1 MVQEVKHW
9 PQPRVERQPGM
20 QQQQQEEF
28 AAGYICSLRS
38 LTYSSRQ
45 QCAGEEVL
53 VGFNCGK
60 QLGMGASGKVIQVT
74 VVNVQPI
81 DTAAAAGSSSSSSRQ
96 ALDPQVLKA
105 GSSMAAKIVRCH
117 QPENLPAVL
126 RAVAQE
132 AEVHRLMQECGNDC
146 LRCYGWGSITIQRET
161 HGLLLLELAAADLTA
176 LFRFP
181 RQLQPAPLTHTFM
194 CLDAAAVQRIVRK
207 IGAQLF
213 KMHEVH
219 VFHGEQELG

>member
-1 MVQEVKHW
+1 
-9 PQPRVERQPGM
+9 
-20 QQQQQEEF
+20 
-28 AAGYICSLRS
+28 
-38 LTYSSRQ
+38 
-45 QCAGEEVL
+45 
-53 VGFNCGK
+53 
-60 QLGMGASGKVIQVT
+60 MGASGKVLQVT

-81 DTAAAAGSSSSSSRQ
+81 GKAAAACSSSSQ
-96 ALDPQVLKA
+96 GLDPQVLKP
-105 GSSMAAKIVRCH
+105 GSSLAAKIVRCH
-117 QPENLPAVL
+117 EPANLPAVL

-146 LRCYGWGSITIQRET
+146 LRCYGWGSITTQRET

-181 RQLQPAPLTHTFM
+181 RQLQPAPLTYTFM

-207 IGAQLF
+207 IGVQLS